1 MYFLSNATHD
11 TNIEDS
17 YLLYDINNTWNETRD
32 YYYNNIM
39 KVISPFEKIHNLV
52 SIKLCNII
60 YICVCVCVCVLLRFG

>member
-1 MYFLSNATHD
+1 MTQTLKILIY
-11 TNIEDS
+11 
-17 YLLYDINNTWNETRD
+17 YDINNTWNETRD

-60 YICVCVCVCVLLRFG
+60 YICVCVCVCVCAVKVWVII